1 MSKIFQFKTPNES
14 TGFLLWK
21 VNNYWQREIKK
32 SLSYFDLTHTQFVVL
47 ANTYFLSA
55 EKENVT
61 QMDIANQIGIDKML
75 TSNVLKALI
84 KKELIQRKE
93 HKTDT
98 RAKVINIT
106 KSGKAT
112 LKNAVKKVEDFDK
125 LFFSQLKN
133 GNSFNSELI
142 KLLKNRTVTNNE

>member
-1 MSKIFQFKTPNES
+1 MSKVFQFETPNES

-32 SLSYFDLTHTQFVVL
+32 SLSRFDLTHTQFVIL
-47 ANTYFLSA
+47 ANIYYLGI
-55 EKENVT
+55 EKENIT

-84 KKELIQRKE
+84 KKDLIKREE

-98 RAKVINIT
+98 RAKVVKIS
-106 KSGKAT
+106 KSGQIILKKA
-112 LKNAVKKVEDFDK
+112 LKVVEDFDK
-125 LFFSQLKN
+125 LFFSNLANNKM
-133 GNSFNSELI
+133 FTSELI
-142 KLLKNRTVTNNE
+142 ELLKK

>member
-32 SLSYFDLTHTQFVVL
+32 SLTQFDLTHTQFVIL
-47 ANTYFLSA
+47 ANTYYLGI

-61 QMDIANQIGIDKML
+61 QMNISNQIGIDKML

-84 KKELIQRKE
+84 KKKLIIREE
-93 HKTDT
+93 HKIDT
-98 RAKVINIT
+98 RAKVIKIT
-106 KSGKAT
+106 SSGQSI
-112 LKNAVKKVEDFDK
+112 LKKAVKEVESFDK
-125 LFFSQLKN
+125 LFFSKLANNKT
-133 GNSFNSELI
+133 FNSELI
-142 KLLKNRTVTNNE
+142 KLLKNENGD

>member
-1 MSKIFQFKTPNES
+1 MSKIFQFESPNKS

-32 SLSYFDLTHTQFVVL
+32 SLSQFDLTHTQFVVL
-47 ANTYFLSA
+47 ANTFYLGT

-61 QMDIANQIGIDKML
+61 QIEIAKHIGIDKML

-84 KKELIQRKE
+84 KKGLIRREE
-93 HKTDT
+93 HKVDT

-106 KSGKAT
+106 NSGKAI
-112 LKNAVKKVEDFDK
+112 LKKAVKGVEDFDK
-125 LFFSQLKN
+125 IFFSKLEN
-133 GNSFNSELI
+133 NHSFNKELI
-142 KLLKNRTVTNNE
+142 KLLEKENGG